1 MQRYF
6 IELKYNGSD
15 FFGWQKQPNQI
26 SVQETIESALSKL
39 FNKEINVVGC
49 GRTDTGVHAHKYI
62 LHLELPNSYD
72 SEILLYKLNKI
83 TPFSVSFTSIRKVS
97 NDLHARF
104 SAKTRTYRY
113 FIHQHKD
120 PFLAQ
125 TSLYFPT
132 ELDIQAMNQASNY
145 FMGEQ
150 DFTSLSKLHTD
161 VKTNICNVTQAEW
174 KQIDNGKLY
183 FEITANRFLRN
194 MVRATVGTLLE
205 VGKHK
210 IKSESILE
218 ILSAKNRNAAKK
230 SVAAHGLFLWDI
242 TYDNYES

>member
-6 IELKYNGSD
+6 IELKYNGTN

-26 SVQETIESALSKL
+26 SVQEAIELALSKL

-49 GRTDTGVHAHKYI
+49 GRTDTGVHAYRYI
-62 LHLELPNSYD
+62 LHLELPENSNP
-72 SEILLYKLNKI
+72 EILLYKLNRI
-83 TPFSVSFTSIRKVS
+83 TNDSISFTSIKKVP
-97 NDLHARF
+97 NNLHARF

-113 FIHQHKD
+113 FIHQHNIL
-120 PFLAQ
+120 LAQ
-125 TSLYFPT
+125 TSLYFPS
-132 ELDIQAMNQASNY
+132 ELDVNAMNQAAKY
-145 FMGEQ
+145 ILGEK

-161 VKTNICNVTQAEW
+161 VKTNICNVTLAEW
-174 KQIDNGKLY
+174 RQIENGKLY

-205 VGKHK
+205 VGMHK
-210 IKSESILE
+210 IKSETIVE
-218 ILSAKNRNAAKK
+218 ILDAKNRNAAKK

-242 TYDNYES
+242 TYGNY